1 MRLSEWRK
9 TAPNKESLSNP
20 VLAILKPVLVD
31 LGAEADADCWVC
43 WGDDP
48 EARYSILAPTIA
60 GLVTVAV
67 RIAGPDNVRAMA
79 RLVRWSKV
87 SVSELSIDA
96 SDGHR
101 LVAVQVETLVLKGV
115 DAEADRICEFVR
127 GLVAGIENRSPQL
140 IPIAVGQVAGA
151 AAGFALGP
159 GAVPGSGSA
168 VDGEAAPS
176 KGPAVSKSTPAT
188 PAEVA
193 KPALKPVPKPVA
205 KPVAK
210 SAELV
215 PMPVPLPAPASAPD
229 PAPAPPPAP
238 EAPAP
243 ELDAPVKPFA
253 PTPIAA
259 RAAVAQKGNE
269 PGVAQSVPVAEQPGG
284 EGDPGRWIGPHSIEE
299 APGKEPNRPR
309 RWTP

>member
-9 TAPNKESLSNP
+9 TAPNKESLSNH
-20 VLAILKPVLVD
+20 VLVVLKPVLVD
-31 LGAEADADCWVC
+31 LGADADADCWVY

-48 EARYSILAPTIA
+48 ESRYSILAPTVA

-67 RIAGPDNVRAMA
+67 RLSGPDNVRAMA

-115 DAEADRICEFVR
+115 DAEADRICEFVL

-140 IPIAVGQVAGA
+140 IPIALGQGA
-151 AAGFALGP
+151 AAAARFLAP
-159 GAVPGSGSA
+159 PAAVPDSGSA
-168 VDGEAAPS
+168 VDGEGAPS
-176 KGPAVSKSTPAT
+176 KGPAVSKLTPAT
-188 PAEVA
+188 PAVAA
-193 KPALKPVPKPVA
+193 KPAPKPVS

-215 PMPVPLPAPASAPD
+215 PMPVPLPAPELVSAAVPE
-229 PAPAPPPAP
+229 PPESEP
-238 EAPAP
+238 
-243 ELDAPVKPFA
+243 DAPLKPFA

-259 RAAVAQKGNE
+259 RTAAAQKGDQ
-269 PGVAQSVPVAEQPGG
+269 PSVDPSVPTAEQPGDAADHG
-284 EGDPGRWIGPHSIEE
+284 EWIGPHSIEE